1 MSPNRAS
8 TRTLRAP
15 RHLGK
20 DGRDLWAALQRDY
33 GIADSAGL
41 TLLTTAAEA
50 LDRMRKAQKLIAQH
64 GEVTPDRYG
73 GLRANPAI
81 TIEKDARNGL
91 LAAIRALNLDV
102 EPLKA
107 IGRPGGR

>member
-1 MSPNRAS
+1 MKNSMK
-8 TRTLRAP
+8 AP
-15 RHLGK
+15 RHLGT
-20 DGRDLWAALQRDY
+20 DGKSLWLALQRDY
-33 GIADSAGL
+33 QISDSGGL

-50 LDRMRKAQKLIAQH
+50 MDRMRAAQRIISEK

-73 GLRANPAI
+73 GLRANPAVA
-81 TIEKDARNGL
+81 IEKDARNGL

-102 EPLKA
+102 EPLKS